1 MSTVITS
8 PEDRHIAFSV
18 GTGSTAEFVGGAAV
32 VVLSILGLA
41 NVAPSLMFAVAT
53 IAIGIAILF
62 EGGSV
67 AAEYSQLV
75 NKTTENTFQTVEL
88 GSGMTAEMAAGIT
101 GIVLGVLSLLGIV
114 PLILTA
120 SAVIVYG
127 VALML
132 SSGMTLRLNDLKFEE
147 TADENPRAHKLAHEA
162 INASVGSQILIGLA
176 ASVMGILALVGV
188 APTALVLV
196 ALLAIGAS
204 LLLSGG
210 AIGGHIISMFRR
222 K

>member
-1 MSTVITS
+1 MSTVINS
-8 PEDRHIAFSV
+8 PEERHIAMSV
-18 GTGSTAEFVGGAAV
+18 GTGSTAEIIGGAAV
-32 VVLSILGLA
+32 IVLTILGLA
-41 NVAPSLMFAVAT
+41 NVAPGLMFAVAT

-67 AAEYSQLV
+67 AVEYSQLV
-75 NKTTENTFQTVEL
+75 NRTADNTFQTVEL
-88 GSGMTAEMAAGIT
+88 GSGMTIEMAAGIA

-132 SSGMTLRLNDLKFEE
+132 SSGMTLRMNDLKFEE
-147 TADENPRAHKLAHEA
+147 TADTHPRAQKLAHEA
-162 INASVGSQILIGLA
+162 INASVGTQILIGLS
-176 ASVMGILALVGV
+176 ASVLGILALVGV
-188 APTALVLV
+188 APAVLVLV

-210 AIGGHIISMFRR
+210 AVGGRILSMFRR
-222 K
+222 